1 MTKSLRHFGWAS
13 GAIVA
18 ATLFITYAGSG
29 NAFAADPC
37 YGFTKNFTAQAIP
50 LGVGVIQSASSQQIA
65 KADDFFI
72 SPVMD
77 MAAAKKTILG
87 FEGTTPPTVG
97 TFFLS
102 SQAAFP
108 IDKALT
114 SKQQGEMITSGAGST
129 SPPNVLGQT
138 TVVSFQAAQIQIAGA
153 RTDFFQ

>member
-50 LGVGVIQSASSQQIA
+50 LGVGVIQSASSLQVA
-65 KADDFFI
+65 KADGFNI
-72 SPVMD
+72 GPEMD
-77 MAAAKKTILG
+77 TAPAKKMIFG
-87 FEGTTPPTVG
+87 FEGATPPTVG

-138 TVVSFQAAQIQIAGA
+138 TQSSLTIAMAAGKVVQ
-153 RTDFFQ
+153 